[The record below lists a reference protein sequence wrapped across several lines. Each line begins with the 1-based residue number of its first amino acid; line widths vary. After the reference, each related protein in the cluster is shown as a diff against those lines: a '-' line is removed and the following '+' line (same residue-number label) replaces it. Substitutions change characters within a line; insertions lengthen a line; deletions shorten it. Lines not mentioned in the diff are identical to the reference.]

1 MRFSLP
7 AMLAGMMVPLMG
19 LIDVAVL
26 GRLGDAA
33 VIAAVGVAGTIFTT
47 IAWSFSFLRFTTTG
61 LVSQAA
67 GRGDEEGVVVEGLR
81 PLTAALVGG
90 AVLLLLREPLLALGL
105 ALVGPEPDVAA
116 HAGDYFR
123 LRMIGAPLTLSLY
136 ALQAWLMG
144 TGRPRTMLASQAF
157 MTALN
162 ASLSAYLVLVRGQGV
177 AGAALATVAAEAATV
192 ALVVAVVL
200 RRVPLSRWRAGWPRV
215 FDAAAWRRLLSA
227 NTDLVVRTV
236 LLSLSLA
243 LLNERGARLGTEVLA
258 ANQLLLQSYLLVATL
273 IDGVSLGVE
282 VYAGRAVG
290 ARDPAALRHVVS
302 RGARMAVLWGA
313 AVAALVAAVPGA
325 YLPLMTTNAPL
336 VELARSYWGWQVA
349 LPLVAVWAFLWD
361 GVYFGAVRTRSLRN
375 SMIASTAVY
384 AACSFALGRSSA
396 TTACGWPWR
405 SSSSRAPRRSPRPG
419 RRSCARSRR
428 QRPSRRP
435 RRPPHPP
442 SGTPALAI
450 SIASRR

>member
-1 MRFSLP
+1 MERADLYPTTLRLVRFSLP

-33 VIAAVGVAGTIFTT
+33 VIAAVGVASTVFTT
-47 IAWSFSFLRFTTTG
+47 IAWAFSFLRFTTSG

-67 GRGDEEGVVVEGLR
+67 GRGDEEGIVVEGLR
-81 PLTAALVGG
+81 PLTAALAGG
-90 AVLLLLREPLLALGL
+90 VALIVLREPLLTLGL
-105 ALVGPEPDVAA
+105 ALIAPEPEVGAY
-116 HAGDYFR
+116 AGDYFR
-123 LRMIGAPLTLSLY
+123 LRILGAPLTLALY

-162 ASLSAYLVLVRGQGV
+162 ASLSVYLVIVRGLGI

-192 ALVVAVVL
+192 ALIAAVVL
-200 RRVPLSRWRAGWPRV
+200 RHVPLARWRAGWGRV
-215 FDAAAWRRLLSA
+215 FEGAAWRRLLSA

-243 LLNERGARLGTEVLA
+243 LLNERSARLGTEVLA
-258 ANQLLLQSYLLVATL
+258 ANQLLLQSYLLLATL

-282 VYAGRAVG
+282 VYTGRAVG
-290 ARDPAALRHVVS
+290 ARDPDALRHVVS
-302 RGARMAVLWGA
+302 RGARMALLWGV
-313 AVAALVAAVPGA
+313 AVACLVAAVPDVF
-325 YLPLMTTNAPL
+325 LPLLTTNEGL
-336 VELARSYWGWQVA
+336 VALARSYWGWQVA

-375 SMIASTAVY
+375 SMIASTAIY
-384 AACSFALGRSSA
+384 APCAFAFAALLGNHGLWLALAVQLAARAA
-396 TTACGWPWR
+396 TLTAAWP
-405 SSSSRAPRRSPRPG
+405 ALRRSVEESAAQG
-419 RRSCARSRR
+419 QVS
-428 QRPSRRP
+428 
-435 RRPPHPP
+435 
-442 SGTPALAI
+442 
-450 SIASRR
+450 